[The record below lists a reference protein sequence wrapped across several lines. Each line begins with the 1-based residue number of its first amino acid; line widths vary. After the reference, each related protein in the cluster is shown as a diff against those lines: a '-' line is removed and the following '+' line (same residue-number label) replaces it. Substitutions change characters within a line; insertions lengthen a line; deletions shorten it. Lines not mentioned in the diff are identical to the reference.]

1 MRGRLLERADTVAHV
16 LYCPT
21 MAGRR
26 FVRARW
32 HHRIHLI
39 PRRLLTAVCD
49 PYERW
54 ITDGDPDAM

>member
-1 MRGRLLERADTVAHV
+1 MRGRLLERTDTVTHA

-26 FVRARW
+26 LARTRW

-39 PRRLLTAVCD
+39 PRRLLAAVCD
-49 PYERW
+49 RYECW
-54 ITDGDPDAM
+54 LTDGDPDAG